1 LDYKNIEDW
10 ILSRLPS
17 YQAIGKKAYNP
28 GLNNVIKFI
37 SATELSLDRLNFIH
51 VGGTNGKGSTSAY
64 ISSILQESKYKVG
77 IFTSPHFYDFRER
90 IKINNKKIN
99 KSFVVDFIN
108 KNKNHI
114 EKLEL
119 SFFELSFCIS
129 LAYFIKSK
137 VDYSIIEVG
146 LGGRLDATN
155 IIDPLIS
162 VITNISYDHTD
173 ILGDTLEKIAH
184 EKAGI
189 FKKNSKII
197 IGERNKIV
205 DEIFVEKAKEVSS
218 SITFVPDINDQKCYS
233 SVNYLNT
240 NIKTA
245 IQTCKSLNL
254 KSVNNNT
261 ILAGIHNINDNS
273 QLIGRWTTISN
284 DPKIIFDAAHNLSG
298 FESISSQLK
307 KTKYNQL
314 HIILAFIKGK
324 NINDLISK
332 LPSNSNIYF
341 TSINMERGMDFNEI
355 IQNVGRSIIFDKNPK
370 RLLDTVKLQCQD
382 QDLILITGSNFI
394 AKSIYE
400 K

>member
-1 LDYKNIEDW
+1 MGYSNTEDW

-28 GLNNVIKFI
+28 GLKNVVKFI
-37 SATELSLDRLNFIH
+37 SAIELSLDSLNFIH

-64 ISSILQESKYKVG
+64 ISSILQESKYKIG

-90 IKINNKKIN
+90 IKINNKKIS
-99 KSFVVDFIN
+99 KSFIVDFIN
-108 KNKNHI
+108 DNKNLI
-114 EKLEL
+114 KKLDL

-137 VDYSIIEVG
+137 VDYTIIEVG

-173 ILGDTLEKIAH
+173 ILGDTLEKIAN

-189 FKKNSKII
+189 FKKKSKII

-205 DEIFVEKAKEVSS
+205 DEVFIKKAKEVSS
-218 SITFVPDINDQKCYS
+218 SITFIPDLNDQENYS
-233 SVNYLNT
+233 NVNYLNT

-245 IQTCKSLNL
+245 VHTCKALNL
-254 KSVNNNT
+254 NNVNKDS
-261 ILAGIHNINDNS
+261 ILSGISNINKNS
-273 QLIGRWTTISN
+273 QLIGRWTTVGN
-284 DPKIIFDAAHNLSG
+284 NPKVIFDAAHNLAG
-298 FESISSQLK
+298 FKCISSQLD

-314 HIILAFIKGK
+314 HVILAFIKGK
-324 NINDLISK
+324 NITELIST
-332 LPSNSNIYF
+332 LPLNSNIYY
-341 TSINMERGMDFNEI
+341 TSINMERGMTQSEI

-370 RLLDTVKLQCQD
+370 RLLDAVKGHCSD

-394 AKSIYE
+394 AKSIL
-400 K
+400 

>member
-1 LDYKNIEDW
+1 MDYKNIEDW

-28 GLNNVIKFI
+28 GLSNVIKFT
-37 SATELSLDRLNFIH
+37 SALELSLDRLNLIH

>member
-1 LDYKNIEDW
+1 MDYKNIEDW

-28 GLNNVIKFI
+28 GLSNVIKFT
-37 SATELSLDRLNFIH
+37 SALELSLDSLNLIH

-77 IFTSPHFYDFRER
+77 IFTSPHFHDFRER
-90 IKINNKKIN
+90 IRINNEKIK
-99 KSFVVDFIN
+99 KSFIVNFIEDN
-108 KNKNHI
+108 KGLI

-129 LAYFIKSK
+129 LAYFIESK

-173 ILGDTLEKIAH
+173 ILGDTLEDIAN

-197 IGERNKIV
+197 IGERKKNI
-205 DEIFVEKAKEVSS
+205 DEIFIKKAKEVSS
-218 SITFVPDINDQKCYS
+218 SITFVPDLNDQNSYS

-261 ILAGIHNINDNS
+261 ILAGISNINKNS
-273 QLIGRWTTISN
+273 LLIGRWSTISN
-284 DPKIIFDAAHNLSG
+284 NPKIIFDAAHNLAG
-298 FESISSQLK
+298 FKCISSQLK

-324 NINDLISK
+324 NIIELISR
-332 LPSNSNIYF
+332 LPLNSNIYY
-341 TSINMERGMDFNEI
+341 TSINMERGMTKSEI
-355 IQNVGRSIIFDKNPK
+355 IQNVGRSIIFDKNSK
-370 RLLDTVKLQCQD
+370 RLLETVKGRCSD

-394 AKSIYE
+394 AKSIL
-400 K
+400 

>member
-1 LDYKNIEDW
+1 MDYKNIEDW

-28 GLNNVIKFI
+28 GLSNVIKFI
-37 SATELSLDRLNFIH
+37 SALELSLDSLNLIH

-77 IFTSPHFYDFRER
+77 IFTSPHFHDFRER
-90 IKINNKKIN
+90 IRINNEKIK
-99 KSFVVDFIN
+99 KSFIVNFIEDN
-108 KNKNHI
+108 KGLI

-129 LAYFIKSK
+129 LAYFIESK

-173 ILGDTLEKIAH
+173 ILGDTLEDIAN

-197 IGERNKIV
+197 IGERKKNI
-205 DEIFVEKAKEVSS
+205 DEIFIKKAKEVSS
-218 SITFVPDINDQKCYS
+218 SITFVPDLNDQNSYS

-261 ILAGIHNINDNS
+261 ILAGISNINKNS
-273 QLIGRWTTISN
+273 LLIGRWSTISN
-284 DPKIIFDAAHNLSG
+284 NPKIIFDAAHNLAG
-298 FESISSQLK
+298 FKCISSQLK

-324 NINDLISK
+324 NIIELISR
-332 LPSNSNIYF
+332 LPLNSNIYY
-341 TSINMERGMDFNEI
+341 TSINMERGMTKSEI
-355 IQNVGRSIIFDKNPK
+355 IQNVGRSIIFDKNSK
-370 RLLDTVKLQCQD
+370 RLLETVKGRCSD

-394 AKSIYE
+394 AKSIL
-400 K
+400 

>member
-1 LDYKNIEDW
+1 MDYSKTEDW

-37 SATELSLDRLNFIH
+37 STLELSLDSLNLIH

-77 IFTSPHFYDFRER
+77 IFTSPHFFDFRER
-90 IKINNKKIN
+90 IKINNKKIE
-99 KSFVVDFIN
+99 KSFIVNFIN
-108 KNKNHI
+108 DNKNLI

-162 VITNISYDHTD
+162 IITNISYDHTD
-173 ILGDTLEKIAH
+173 ILGDTLEKIAN

-205 DEIFVEKAKEVSS
+205 DEVFIKKAKEVSS
-218 SITFVPDINDQKCYS
+218 SITFVPDLNDRVNYS
-233 SVNYLNT
+233 NVNYLNT

-245 IQTCKSLNL
+245 ICTCRALNL
-254 KSVNNNT
+254 NNVDNDS
-261 ILAGIHNINDNS
+261 ILSGISNINKNS
-273 QLIGRWTTISN
+273 QLIGRWTTVSN
-284 DPKIIFDAAHNLSG
+284 NPKIIFDAAHNLAG
-298 FESISSQLK
+298 FKSISSELDK
-307 KTKYNQL
+307 LKYNQL

-324 NINDLISK
+324 NISELIST
-332 LPSNSNIYF
+332 LPLNSNIYY
-341 TSINMERGMDFNEI
+341 TSINMERGMTQSEI
-355 IQNVGRSIIFDKNPK
+355 IQNVGRSIIFDENPK
-370 RLLDTVKLQCQD
+370 RLLDTVKGHCSD
-382 QDLILITGSNFI
+382 QDIILITGSNFI
-394 AKSIYE
+394 AKSIL
-400 K
+400 